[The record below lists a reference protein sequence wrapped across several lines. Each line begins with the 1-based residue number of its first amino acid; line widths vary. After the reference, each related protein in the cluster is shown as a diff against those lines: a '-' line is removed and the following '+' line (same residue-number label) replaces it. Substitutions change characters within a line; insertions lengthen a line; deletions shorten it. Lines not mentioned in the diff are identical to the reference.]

1 MASGIRQPPTRA
13 FMDDMTITA
22 KSVVEC
28 RWMLE
33 DLERLISWARMKFK
47 PEKSRSLV
55 LKKGKVNTRMK
66 FKIKGEVIPT
76 VTEKPVKSLG
86 KWFDTSLKDTE
97 SITQMV
103 IQGEEWMC
111 KIDRSG
117 LPGKYKAWCYQ
128 HGVLP
133 RLLWPLMIYDVPFT
147 IVEKMERKIT
157 GHLRRW
163 LGVPQSFSSVGLYS
177 AGSKSQLPL
186 KALTEEYKATKA
198 RQFMMIQECTDNKVK
213 NAGII
218 LKTGRKWKVEQA
230 VQQATERLEHQD
242 IIGTTTT
249 GRQGLGC
256 VTRSSW
262 KRADKAERRHLIQ
275 GEVRQEEE
283 RTRQT
288 LAVSMRKQG
297 AWLHWEGVRYEK
309 LSWGKIWQM
318 EARELSFK
326 LKSVYDVLPSPSN
339 LCLWGLKEDPNCKLC
354 GKPANL
360 EHVLSS
366 CRTALTEGRYTWRH
380 NMVLKEVAAGLEE
393 ARKNKKKKQLTF
405 IKFVPAGSTESR
417 SDRGCQGI
425 LATAS
430 DWILMADL
438 QTQLVFPPE
447 ITVTRLRP
455 DIVMWSRSTRNLI
468 IIELTVPWE
477 ERMEEVNER
486 KREKY
491 QDLVDECKEKG
502 WKTWCWPIE
511 VGSRGF
517 AGQSMWR
524 MLKNL
529 GIVGNQKKRLVDKT
543 TKAAERAS
551 RWLWLRKEEQWR
563 SYSVPGQE

>member
-1 MASGIRQPPTRA
+1 
-13 FMDDMTITA
+13 
-22 KSVVEC
+22 
-28 RWMLE
+28 
-33 DLERLISWARMKFK
+33 
-47 PEKSRSLV
+47 
-55 LKKGKVNTRMK
+55 
-66 FKIKGEVIPT
+66 
-76 VTEKPVKSLG
+76 
-86 KWFDTSLKDTE
+86 
-97 SITQMV
+97 
-103 IQGEEWMC
+103 
-111 KIDRSG
+111 
-117 LPGKYKAWCYQ
+117 
-128 HGVLP
+128 
-133 RLLWPLMIYDVPFT
+133 MIYDVPLT
-147 IVEKMERKIT
+147 IVEKMERKIS

-177 AGSKSQLPL
+177 AGSKLQLPL

-198 RQFMMIQECTDNKVK
+198 RQFMMIQECTNDKVK

-297 AWLHWEGVRYEK
+297 AWLHWEGVRNEK

-326 LKSVYDVLPSPSN
+326 LKFVYDVLPSPSN

-380 NMVLKEVAAGLEE
+380 NMVLKEVATGLEE
-393 ARKNKKKKQLTF
+393 A
-405 IKFVPAGSTESR
+405 
-417 SDRGCQGI
+417 
-425 LATAS
+425 
-430 DWILMADL
+430 
-438 QTQLVFPPE
+438 
-447 ITVTRLRP
+447 
-455 DIVMWSRSTRNLI
+455 
-468 IIELTVPWE
+468 
-477 ERMEEVNER
+477 
-486 KREKY
+486 
-491 QDLVDECKEKG
+491 
-502 WKTWCWPIE
+502 
-511 VGSRGF
+511 
-517 AGQSMWR
+517 
-524 MLKNL
+524 
-529 GIVGNQKKRLVDKT
+529 
-543 TKAAERAS
+543 
-551 RWLWLRKEEQWR
+551 
-563 SYSVPGQE
+563 

>member
-1 MASGIRQPPTRA
+1 MG
-13 FMDDMTITA
+13 
-22 KSVVEC
+22 
-28 RWMLE
+28 
-33 DLERLISWARMKFK
+33 
-47 PEKSRSLV
+47 
-55 LKKGKVNTRMK
+55 
-66 FKIKGEVIPT
+66 
-76 VTEKPVKSLG
+76 
-86 KWFDTSLKDTE
+86 
-97 SITQMV
+97 
-103 IQGEEWMC
+103 
-111 KIDRSG
+111 
-117 LPGKYKAWCYQ
+117 
-128 HGVLP
+128 
-133 RLLWPLMIYDVPFT
+133 
-147 IVEKMERKIT
+147 
-157 GHLRRW
+157 
-163 LGVPQSFSSVGLYS
+163 
-177 AGSKSQLPL
+177 
-186 KALTEEYKATKA
+186 
-198 RQFMMIQECTDNKVK
+198 
-213 NAGII
+213 
-218 LKTGRKWKVEQA
+218 
-230 VQQATERLEHQD
+230 
-242 IIGTTTT
+242 
-249 GRQGLGC
+249 
-256 VTRSSW
+256 
-262 KRADKAERRHLIQ
+262 
-275 GEVRQEEE
+275 
-283 RTRQT
+283 
-288 LAVSMRKQG
+288 KQG
-297 AWLHWEGVRYEK
+297 AWLHWEGVRNEK
-309 LSWGKIWQM
+309 LSWGKIGQM

-393 ARKNKKKKQLTF
+393 ARNNKKKKQLTF

-477 ERMEEVNER
+477 ERIEEANER

-529 GIVGNQKKRLVDKT
+529 GIVENQRKRLVHKT